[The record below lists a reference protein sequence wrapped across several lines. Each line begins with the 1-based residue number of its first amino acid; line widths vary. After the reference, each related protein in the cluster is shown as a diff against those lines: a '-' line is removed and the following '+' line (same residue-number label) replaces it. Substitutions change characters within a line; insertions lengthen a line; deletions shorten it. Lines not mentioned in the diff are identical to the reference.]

1 MIKQQN
7 LGVISV
13 YLQMVTLCKPQ
24 KISAS
29 NMQKYVLKINPRF
42 HILRSCCELE
52 AFLVVLII
60 LSCFSN
66 KSEKMMI
73 KCSMQSGRRN
83 DAFIQR
89 FPLLSVYGQLR
100 SHSLITTTNLDS
112 ECISVWHDQH
122 TDESEMQRY
131 REFHSLRT
139 RAVTISFLK
148 SKLLVVLGGGVLPK
162 SSGNAVKVSLFSL
175 ACFPCH

>member
-148 SKLLVVLGGGVLPK
+148 SKLLVVLGGGGGVYRR
-162 SSGNAVKVSLFSL
+162 AQAMQWRFRFSV
-175 ACFPCH
+175 